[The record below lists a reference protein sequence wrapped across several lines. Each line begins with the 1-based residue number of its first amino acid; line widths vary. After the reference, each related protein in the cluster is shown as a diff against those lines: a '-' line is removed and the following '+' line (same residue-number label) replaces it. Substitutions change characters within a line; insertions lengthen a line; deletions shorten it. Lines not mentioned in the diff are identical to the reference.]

1 MSGESRAVVRF
12 LVHMLELWMGGSL
25 GDLQVEEFGGLRDEG
40 WGEVRVCKEQ
50 SDELRKCANRIST
63 YITDTSIRLA
73 TANLIAIANVM
84 EKTLLLQLALLFA
97 AAGRAEL

>member
-40 WGEVRVCKEQ
+40 WGEVRVCKE
-50 SDELRKCANRIST
+50 
-63 YITDTSIRLA
+63 SIRLA
-73 TANLIAIANVM
+73 TPNLIAIANFM
-84 EKTLLLQLALLFA
+84 EKTLLLRLALPFA
-97 AAGRAEL
+97 AAGGAKL

>member
-40 WGEVRVCKEQ
+40 WGEVRVC
-50 SDELRKCANRIST
+50 T
-63 YITDTSIRLA
+63 
-73 TANLIAIANVM
+73 
-84 EKTLLLQLALLFA
+84 
-97 AAGRAEL
+97 